1 MRTRVRVVRRA
12 VIRLAADFV
21 IGVSAIRR
29 PAGVERMAVRLVAW
43 VRLALGLVLGIGF
56 LDKVLS
62 RYGG

>member
-1 MRTRVRVVRRA
+1 
-12 VIRLAADFV
+12 
-21 IGVSAIRR
+21 
-29 PAGVERMAVRLVAW
+29 MAVRLVAW